1 MSRSGKP
8 KTATA
13 GTLALLAALAAVLLA
28 ITVYRAD
35 PVLAQGAAAVPGI
48 TITVDTEED
57 ESRTD
62 GDCSLREAVEA
73 ADTNAAVDGCA
84 AGSARKRDA
93 IRFSLGQRATIV
105 LDSQLPAITDTSPL
119 TVNGGREAEIVV
131 SGGGKVRVLVV
142 KKGARLAL
150 KNLAVA
156 AGSASNGAGG
166 GVDNRGGTL
175 RIARSTFSGNEA
187 LDPGGAIA
195 NLGAAGEV
203 AVVNSTFSGNGA
215 EVGGAITNGGKLDV
229 AYSTF
234 SGNSAEFVG
243 GAIQNANAAAARA
256 KIGETI
262 FANNLA
268 NDTKDNVNNAC
279 VPGTCRGKITDG
291 GYNISDDKSFRF
303 GAPTSRTNVDP
314 RLEPGG
320 SQDNGGPT
328 DTIALQGD
336 SPAVDFIPKGRNGCG
351 AAVNVD
357 QRGVK
362 RPQGNRCDAG
372 AFELQASPR

>member
-1 MSRSGKP
+1 MDAEERKAKDHGVGGGCFF
-8 KTATA
+8 AVMV
-13 GTLALLAALAAVLLA
+13 AVLTSHNGPA
-28 ITVYRAD
+28 S
-35 PVLAQGAAAVPGI
+35 AQSTAAVPGA
-48 TITVDTEED
+48 TITVDTAQD
-57 ESRTD
+57 ESNA
-62 GDCSLREAVEA
+62 GCDCSLREGIEA
-73 ADTNAAVDGCA
+73 ADTNEAVGGCA

-93 IRFSLGQRATIV
+93 IRFSLGQGAATIA
-105 LDSQLPAITDTSPL
+105 LGGTLPAVTDAAGL
-119 TVNGGREAEIVV
+119 TINGGRDARIVV
-131 SGGGKVRVLVV
+131 SGGGEVRVFVV
-142 KKGARLAL
+142 KKGARIKLL
-150 KNLAVA
+150 NLTVA
-156 AGSASNGAGG
+156 GGSAANGSGG
-166 GVDNRGGTL
+166 GVSSRGAL
-175 RIARSTFSGNEA
+175 KVVRSTFSDNEA
-187 LDPGGAIA
+187 IGPGGGIA
-195 NLGAAGEV
+195 SLSGAGALK
-203 AVVNSTFSGNGA
+203 VVNSTFSGNRA
-215 EVGGAITNGGKLDV
+215 EAGGAILSAGRFSV

-256 KIGETI
+256 KIGDTI

-279 VPGTCRGKITDG
+279 AAGTCRGTITDG

-320 SQDNGGPT
+320 PQDNGGPT

-336 SPAVDFIPKGRNGCG
+336 SPAVDFTPKGRNGCG

-372 AFELQASPR
+372 AFEWQASPR